1 MQAYAAALAEAVEE
15 ALPNWVQRSVLRR
28 LADPPPEVCE
38 ATRQAGR
45 RARQEVGADLRR
57 LLSLDIDEQWTNP
70 LALLRAAVRYP
81 TEVLGEA
88 GVAPVERED
97 FNRDRFPDDDYDLT
111 PATWSDIDPSLVD
124 PGITWGAAKAF
135 THKARHSA

>member
-1 MQAYAAALAEAVEE
+1 MRDYAAALAEAVEE
-15 ALPNWVQRSVLRR
+15 ALPGWVQRSVLRR
-28 LADPPPEVCE
+28 LAAPTPEVSE
-38 ATRQAGR
+38 ATLQAGR

-70 LALLRAAVRYP
+70 MALLRAAVRYP
-81 TEVLGEA
+81 TEVLREA

-135 THKARHSA
+135 THKARHPS